1 MSTEVK
7 YTVTDRIPNHPWF
20 GEDKTYVTE
29 VWEYDSFDMEA
40 LVIREASRN
49 GWQIY
54 LVGDNR
60 PAMVV
65 YKKVTD

>member
-1 MSTEVK
+1 MDTEVK

-20 GEDKTYVTE
+20 DDDKSFVTE
-29 VWEYDSFDMEA
+29 VWEYASFDMEDA
-40 LVIREASRN
+40 VIREASRK
-49 GWQIY
+49 GWQVY

-65 YKKVTD
+65 FKKVTG